1 MTHIVRILAAI
12 LLVTSVSTLVGCGKR
27 YVKGTT
33 VKYSAEK
40 QQLADVVE
48 QYRQAVERRDA
59 DALRK
64 MASLNY
70 YENASTTTKAEDD
83 YDFNGLQKVL
93 ADLKNQV
100 KAVKYSISI
109 KDIHILGETARVDY
123 EYKSQYL
130 IAVGEQDRWATH
142 GDKNRLTFR
151 REEGEWRI
159 LAGM

>member
-1 MTHIVRILAAI
+1 MTQFARILAAV
-12 LLVTSVSTLVGCGKR
+12 LLVVSAASLVGCGKQ

-33 VKYSAEK
+33 VKYTAER
-40 QQLADVVE
+40 QQLADLVE
-48 QYRQAVERRDA
+48 RYRRAVEMRDA
-59 DALRK
+59 ESLRK

-70 YENASTTTKAEDD
+70 YENGSTTTKAEDD

-100 KAVKYSISI
+100 KAVKYAITI
-109 KDIHILGETARVDY
+109 KDIHVLGETARVDY
-123 EYKSQYL
+123 EYESQYL